1 MCYFLIKVLL
11 VLSANFKTLVDAN
24 AESRVP
30 ERNTECLWEPEG
42 HFSLR
47 LPFFTRVI
55 QPAGDS
61 RFVFRLYSTGL
72 AVTFSL
78 SVAEIQHRAATY
90 HKQKK

>member
-30 ERNTECLWEPEG
+30 ERNTECLWDPG
-42 HFSLR
+42 ALFHSGYPFSLE
-47 LPFFTRVI
+47 LSSLLVI
-55 QPAGDS
+55 ADLSLGSLVQVWKS
-61 RFVFRLYSTGL
+61 L

-78 SVAEIQHRAATY
+78 SVAEMQH
-90 HKQKK
+90 